1 MSDHSDVLD
10 SLDPKLLKITE
21 ELSTLFYKNGGNL
34 LLVGG
39 SVRDLLIGISPLEL
53 DFEARGINLQEIK
66 KLLSDKFKCDEVG
79 KAFGVLRIK
88 EFPIE
93 IALPRTEKKVGT
105 GHKGFDVEID
115 HHLPF
120 ERAVQRRDFT
130 INAMALDPLERILL
144 DPCNGEED
152 LKNRILRHVG
162 PAFCEDPLR
171 VLRGMQFIA
180 RFDLSPNQ
188 ETIDICKSI
197 DMENLASERIFEEW
211 KKLILKGIN
220 ITGGLNFLRDTGW
233 VKYFPELSALI
244 DCKQDPKWHPEGD
257 VWVHTLHCMD
267 AYARER
273 IGEEWEDLVV
283 GFGVLCH
290 DLGKALTTKIGE
302 DGRIRSPLHEPKGE
316 APTRSFLS
324 RMTSQIDLHEQVV
337 PLVRRHLTPRTFYK
351 DKASDGAIRRLAKK
365 VKRIDR
371 LVRVAS
377 ADIKGRPPRKDDFP
391 EGPWLIKRAEE
402 LKVKDSEPKPIILG
416 RHLIKRGL
424 SPGPEFSP
432 ILEQCFEE
440 QLDGTFNDLDGGLS
454 FLNHLLESR
463 EIS

>member
-1 MSDHSDVLD
+1 MPDHSDLLD

-21 ELSTLFYKNGGNL
+21 ELSKLFYKNGGNL

-39 SVRDLLIGISPLEL
+39 SVRDLLIGISPHEL
-53 DFEARGINLQEIK
+53 DFEARGLSLEQIK
-66 KLLSDKFKCDEVG
+66 KLLSDKFRCDEVG

-88 EFPIE
+88 GFPIE
-93 IALPRTEKKVGT
+93 IALPRTEKKAGI
-105 GHKGFDVEID
+105 GHKGFDVKID
-115 HHLPF
+115 PDLPF
-120 ERAVQRRDFT
+120 KRAVQRRDFT
-130 INAMALDPLERILL
+130 INAMALDPLKRVLL
-144 DPCNGEED
+144 DPCNGRED
-152 LKNRILRHVG
+152 LRNRILRHVG

-180 RFDLSPNQ
+180 RFDLSPTQ
-188 ETIDICKSI
+188 ETVDVCKSME
-197 DMENLASERIFEEW
+197 MENLAPERIFEEW
-211 KKLILKGIN
+211 KKLILKGKN
-220 ITGGLNFLRDTGW
+220 ISGGLNFLKDTGW
-233 VKYFPELSALI
+233 VKFFPELSALI
-244 DCKQDPKWHPEGD
+244 GCEQDPEWHPEGD

-267 AYARER
+267 AFARER
-273 IGEEWEDLVV
+273 TGEEWEDLVV

-290 DLGKALTTKIGE
+290 DLGKPLTTKIGD

-324 RMTSQIDLHEQVV
+324 RMTNQVDLQEQVV

-351 DKASDGAIRRLAKK
+351 DKASDGAIRRLANK

-377 ADIKGRPPRKDDFP
+377 ADIKGRPPREDDFP

-402 LKVKDSEPKPIILG
+402 LEVKDSEPKPIILG
-416 RHLIKRGL
+416 RHLIDRGL
-424 SPGPEFSP
+424 KPGPAFSP

-440 QLDGTFNDLDGGLS
+440 QLDGTFKDLEGGLS
-454 FLNHLLESR
+454 FLDHLLESR
-463 EIS
+463 D